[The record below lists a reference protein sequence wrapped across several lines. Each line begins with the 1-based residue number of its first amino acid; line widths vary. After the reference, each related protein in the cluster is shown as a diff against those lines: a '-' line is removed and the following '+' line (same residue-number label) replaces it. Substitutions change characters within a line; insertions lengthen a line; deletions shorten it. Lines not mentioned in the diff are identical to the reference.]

1 MNQTI
6 KYINSST
13 TIENIRNQCY
23 EMIDSCI
30 ENENTACEKRL
41 SRLDGVIQTYIML
54 VVFMLI
60 NIVINAFI
68 FKAHWISVV
77 LSVLILLYDV
87 YILISRIY
95 ERKQGKAFTYLTTSI
110 MNTIKQE
117 VKASDD
123 ETAMLEIRSML
134 HSNEIDGM
142 ALLWRDDIES
152 ILYNGKILHISYKNG
167 CTAALLPT
175 IVRGS
180 EIDCITILKSGIF
193 VGSQTGVKSDV
204 TTKKVNIVYYEDIDS
219 RLLQNEIEV

>member
-1 MNQTI
+1 MNKTI

-13 TIENIRNQCY
+13 TVEDIRNQCY
-23 EMIDSCI
+23 EMIDLYI
-30 ENENTACEKRL
+30 ESENATYKKRL
-41 SRLDGVIQTYIML
+41 SRLDNIIQMYTMLVVIML
-54 VVFMLI
+54 VNVI
-60 NIVINAFI
+60 INAFI
-68 FKAHWISVV
+68 FKAHWISIV
-77 LSVLILLYDV
+77 LLVLILLYDIA
-87 YILISRIY
+87 ILMSRIY
-95 ERKQGKAFTYLTTSI
+95 ERKQDKTFTYLTTSI

-152 ILYNGKILHISYKNG
+152 ILYNGRVLHISYKNG

-175 IVRGS
+175 IVRDS

-219 RLLQNEIEV
+219 RLLQNEVEV

>member
-1 MNQTI
+1 MNKTI

-13 TIENIRNQCY
+13 TVEDIRNQCY
-23 EMIDSCI
+23 EMIDLYI
-30 ENENTACEKRL
+30 ESENATYKKRL
-41 SRLDGVIQTYIML
+41 SRLDNIIQMYTMLVAIML
-54 VVFMLI
+54 VNVI
-60 NIVINAFI
+60 INAFI
-68 FKAHWISVV
+68 FKAHWISIV
-77 LSVLILLYDV
+77 LLVLILLYDIA
-87 YILISRIY
+87 ILMSRIY
-95 ERKQGKAFTYLTTSI
+95 ERKQDKTFTYLTTSS

-152 ILYNGKILHISYKNG
+152 ILYNGRVLHISYKNG

-175 IVRGS
+175 IVKDS

-219 RLLQNEIEV
+219 RLSQNEVEV

>member
-1 MNQTI
+1 MNKTI

-13 TIENIRNQCY
+13 TVEDIRNQCY
-23 EMIDSCI
+23 EMIDLYI
-30 ENENTACEKRL
+30 ENENATYKKRL
-41 SRLDGVIQTYIML
+41 SRLDNIIQMYIML
-54 VVFMLI
+54 VVIMLVNVI
-60 NIVINAFI
+60 INAFI
-68 FKAHWISVV
+68 FKAHWISIV
-77 LSVLILLYDV
+77 LLVLILLYDTT
-87 YILISRIY
+87 ILMSRVY

-152 ILYNGKILHISYKNG
+152 ILYNGRVLHISYKNG

-175 IVRGS
+175 IVRDG

-219 RLLQNEIEV
+219 RLLQNKVEV